1 MPSLTWHIVK
11 KDYRYLRPYLDIWW
25 GILVSN
31 ALVAAWCVHHIFH
44 QSAADA
50 LKNNEQE
57 ILTSFNWF
65 FLAMDVLLLALVVDA
80 ILKNDSPID
89 EKAFWRT
96 RPVGGRRMFRAKLM
110 SIGLF
115 CFVVP
120 GAIQAVEH
128 LIFGFSPHEFLL
140 GLEQFA
146 VIQGGMVAV
155 LASAALLFQR
165 TIVGLLTYVCM
176 MIAVLMAT
184 AIAPFEQPEAYLI
197 VMVAS
202 FRNGW
207 IFPGIIIAAVF
218 LLAALIYNGR
228 RRRTG
233 FLILGTGILLL
244 WPVGFSWMNHHQNPP
259 GIFITRRARNDVIN
273 LSLAPSA
280 LVDQPPYSSSYIW
293 RLHGWISNP
302 TLPELG
308 DSGWRVQF
316 AVSQATWPGEK
327 AVELNYNPGQFWSD
341 RVSLVNAPAAFAA
354 AGYGRLIGTTAE
366 SWRNLPVGEVSDE
379 QLARLK
385 KEPAKLTTRAQLQS
399 VRLESHADLP
409 AVTGATWRSDMTA
422 KRLVAAMVGSPA
434 TITLQLD
441 EISPWHSVMF
451 ETPEEITGRGILNS
465 HIYLLYNPKTKEC
478 VEGTPSESNMD
489 SDPIFTWRRVS
500 LTFNF
505 ANETDATGQPRSA
518 TTEQTPVD
526 RLRWL
531 ADARLV
537 ELQFTPTENLDVLST
552 IDSFQIPTDAKK

>member
-218 LLAALIYNGR
+218 WLTALIYTGR
-228 RRRTG
+228 RRRIG
-233 FLILGTGILLL
+233 FFVLTCGIVLLL
-244 WPVGFSWMNHHQNPP
+244 PAGYYWMNHHKIPP
-259 GIFITRRARNDVIN
+259 GTFITARAHPDLIN
-273 LSLAPSA
+273 LPLTPSA
-280 LVDQPPYSSSYIW
+280 LVDQPSYAYSYVW
-293 RLHGWISNP
+293 RLHGWLTSP
-302 TLPELG
+302 ALPELE
-308 DSGWRVQF
+308 DSGWVVQF
-316 AVSQATWPGEK
+316 ATSQLNWPGER
-327 AVELNYNPGQFWSD
+327 AVELNYNPPNYSND
-341 RVSLVNAPAAFAA
+341 PVTLINAPVAFAA
-354 AGYGRLIGTTAE
+354 AGYGRLIGASAE
-366 SWRNLPVGEVSDE
+366 SWRNLPLGEVSE
-379 QLARLK
+379 QQLDRLK

-399 VRLESHADLP
+399 VRLQSQVDLP
-409 AVTGATWRSDMTA
+409 AVAGAIWRSDMAA
-422 KRLVAAMVGSPA
+422 KRLLNVIVGSPA
-434 TITLQLD
+434 TITLQFD
-441 EISPWHSVMF
+441 EISPWHSIMF
-451 ETPEEITGRGILNS
+451 ETPEEITGRGVLNS
-465 HIYLLYNPKTKEC
+465 HIYLLYNSKTKEC
-478 VEGTPSESNMD
+478 LEGTPAQTGMD

-500 LTFNF
+500 VTFSF
-505 ANETDATGQPRSA
+505 ANETDATGLSLPNPNY
-518 TTEQTPVD
+518 QTPLD

-537 ELQFTPTENLDVLST
+537 VLQYTPTQNLTVLTT
-552 IDSFQIPTDAKK
+552 IDSFLLPSKK